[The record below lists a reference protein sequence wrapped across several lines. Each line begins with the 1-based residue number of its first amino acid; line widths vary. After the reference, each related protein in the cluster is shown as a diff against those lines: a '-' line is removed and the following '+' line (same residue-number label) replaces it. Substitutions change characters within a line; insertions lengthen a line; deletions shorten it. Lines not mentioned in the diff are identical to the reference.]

1 MPGNSAGMIGDSL
14 YNQRILEILKNYEK
28 VDLFN
33 QHNFEN
39 MLGGT
44 RNRKM
49 ILSGDTSYDNEANF
63 GMRGTATGGKKKG
76 LAKTLQTIGRFVKP
90 LGKNLKPIKK
100 ALTNRVVQEIDG
112 YDGRIPQD
120 INPGQQV
127 AEVYE
132 IPEAEV
138 DYTYGLPPL
147 KAGKKKRGFAK
158 FLKTVGQF
166 VKPINKEL
174 QPLKD
179 ALVKKGVSTIE
190 GAGKRKLGGKKK
202 QGFAKFLKTVGQF
215 VKPIN
220 KELQPLK
227 DALVKKGVSTI
238 EGAGKRKGGARPK
251 SARGAIV
258 SRVMKEQGLGLGAAS
273 KFVKEN
279 GLY

>member
-1 MPGNSAGMIGDSL
+1 MPGNPGSFIGDSL
-14 YNQRILEILKNYEK
+14 YNKRILEILKNYEK

-63 GMRGTATGGKKKG
+63 GMRGTATGGRANKIKKTG
-76 LAKTLQTIGRFVKP
+76 MAKTLRTIGRFVKP
-90 LGKNLKPIKK
+90 LGKNLKPIKE
-100 ALTNRVVQEIDG
+100 ALTNKVVQQIDG
-112 YDGRIPQD
+112 FDGRVAQD

-127 AEVYE
+127 AEMYE
-132 IPEAEV
+132 VPEV

-147 KAGKKKRGFAK
+147 KAGKKRGFAK

-190 GAGKRKLGGKKK
+190 AGARPKS
-202 QGFAKFLKTVGQF
+202 A
-215 VKPIN
+215 P
-220 KELQPLK
+220 
-227 DALVKKGVSTI
+227 
-238 EGAGKRKGGARPK
+238 RPK

-258 SRVMKEQGLGLGAAS
+258 SRVMREQGLGLGAAS